1 MTRTRAAAAALR
13 RGWPFAAGALAGAGW
28 ALGLSLFGPGGGS
41 VGDSP
46 GDRSGNRSGAGGAA
60 SAHEPELSRYAYWR
74 EVRPLLERHCASCH
88 SGEGPAP
95 VNLMRYA
102 DALPW
107 ANSIARQV
115 LERRMP
121 PWLPDDGVGDF
132 AHARTLDERETNLL
146 VDWAIGLAPE
156 GRPPEGGGES
166 NGGESD
172 GGESDGG
179 APGAGLPAGAARLR
193 AEAPVEIGEE
203 TSEAE
208 RCVRLERPEDA
219 PSAAGGFGFDP
230 GAAAPILRRAVLLRG
245 GCEGGVPVFV
255 WVVGQGKRPESG
267 GLPPGTRRELP
278 ADAAL
283 HLRLEYR
290 KGFETEGLSFR
301 HLPEV
306 VVLPAAADS
315 RPVETVAVEAGSTRL
330 SGDLLALYPPE
341 GGGAGGGGFGPEG
354 FTVEAVGPDGE
365 AATLVRIRRFD
376 RDWAERFF
384 FREAVPLT
392 EGTEIRASH
401 AGAFLDLVRERPPRR
416 AGAAPSSR

>member
-1 MTRTRAAAAALR
+1 MTRRRGAAAAVR
-13 RGWPFAAGALAGAGW
+13 SGWPLAVGALAGAAFGVS
-28 ALGLSLFGPGGGS
+28 LSGLGGGARS
-41 VGDSP
+41 DS
-46 GDRSGNRSGAGGAA
+46 SGVGAGA

-88 SGEGPAP
+88 SGGGPAP
-95 VNLMRYA
+95 VDLMRYA

-156 GRPPEGGGES
+156 GRPPEGAGAE
-166 NGGESD
+166 ESD
-172 GGESDGG
+172 GAAPDGG
-179 APGAGLPAGAARLR
+179 APDGGASDAGLPEGAARFR

-203 TSEAE
+203 VSEAE
-208 RCVRLERPEDA
+208 RCVRLDRPEDA
-219 PSAAGGFGFDP
+219 PPAAGGFRFDP
-230 GAAAPILRRAVLLRG
+230 GPAAPVLRRAVLLRG
-245 GCEGGVPVFV
+245 GCGDGVPVFV
-255 WVVGQGKRPESG
+255 WVVGQGRRPESG

-301 HLPEV
+301 HRPEV
-306 VVLPAAADS
+306 VVLPAARGS
-315 RPVETVAVEAGSTRL
+315 RPLETVAVEAGGARL

-341 GGGAGGGGFGPEG
+341 GGGGAGGGGFGPEG

-365 AATLVRIRRFD
+365 AATLLRIRRFD

-392 EGTEIRASH
+392 EGTEIRVSH
-401 AGAFLDLVRERPPRR
+401 AGAFLDLVREGPPRR
-416 AGAAPSSR
+416 AGAAPSPR

>member
-1 MTRTRAAAAALR
+1 MTRTRAAAALAL
-13 RGWPFAAGALAGAGW
+13 GWPVGAGVIAGAGW
-28 ALGLSLFGPGGGS
+28 ALVLSLFGSGGDPSG
-41 VGDSP
+41 VGAD
-46 GDRSGNRSGAGGAA
+46 A

-156 GRPPEGGGES
+156 GRPPEGGGGESNGRES
-166 NGGESD
+166 NGGESN
-172 GGESDGG
+172 GGT
-179 APGAGLPAGAARLR
+179 PGAGFPAGAARLR
-193 AEAPVEIGEE
+193 AEAPVEIREG

-219 PSAAGGFGFDP
+219 PSAAGGFRFDP
-230 GAAAPILRRAVLLRG
+230 GPAAPILRRAVLLRG

-255 WVVGQGKRPESG
+255 WVVGQGRRPESG

-283 HLRLEYR
+283 HLLLEYR
-290 KGFETEGLSFR
+290 KGFETEGLAFR

-315 RPVETVAVEAGSTRL
+315 RPLETVAVEAGSTRL

-365 AATLVRIRRFD
+365 AATLLRIRWFD

-392 EGTEIRASH
+392 EGTEIRVSH
-401 AGAFLDLVRERPPRR
+401 AGAFLDLVREGPPRR